1 MFCMNCGMELPD
13 KAKFCLSCG
22 APQIGTND
30 KKEESASDDSYMKSS
45 ANFGFTYGILEL
57 KRGKL
62 IFTTKKGGVTEYEI
76 GLIENPRATFGILGF
91 SYNNQASEISF
102 GVDNTK
108 KWVKVIL
115 DAKQGIY
122 PQAAELS
129 EHELEEYIRT
139 HFNLAQKAVAL
150 KYYRERTGAD
160 LKTARE
166 VVSRIL

>member
-22 APQIGTND
+22 APQNSTNR
-30 KKEESASDDSYMKSS
+30 KEKSPSDDSYMKSS
-45 ANFGFTYGILEL
+45 ANYGFAYGTLEL
-57 KRGKL
+57 KRDKL
-62 IFTTKKGGVTEYEI
+62 MFCTKKGDVTEYELS
-76 GLIENPRATFGILGF
+76 LIEKPRATFGILGF
-91 SYNNQASEISF
+91 SYPDQVSEISF

-108 KWVKVIL
+108 KWVQVIL
-115 DAKQGIY
+115 DAKNGIY

-129 EHELEEYIRT
+129 KHELEEYIRT
-139 HFNLAQKAVAL
+139 HFNLAQKAAAL